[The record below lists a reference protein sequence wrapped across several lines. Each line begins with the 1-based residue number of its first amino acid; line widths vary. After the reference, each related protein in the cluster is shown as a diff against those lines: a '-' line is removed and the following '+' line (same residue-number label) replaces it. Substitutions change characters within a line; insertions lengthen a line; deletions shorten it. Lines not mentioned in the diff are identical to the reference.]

1 MARETK
7 GLNSARI
14 YIYRATCKRANR
26 FEQFLFFCDTLVCT
40 SQSHKCSGRVMGFL
54 LGMRERVNYDSRCLI
69 DLIDVFG
76 DAHILDCGW
85 READPGE
92 WQLG

>member
-1 MARETK
+1 MREKFREKDWSFKDKDFPKTSDDYFQK
-7 GLNSARI
+7 
-14 YIYRATCKRANR
+14 
-26 FEQFLFFCDTLVCT
+26 FEKMGTF
-40 SQSHKCSGRVMGFL
+40 QSHKCSGRVM

-69 DLIDVFG
+69 DLIDKFG